1 MKQLQD
7 EVDAAYEE
15 ANGQTPDYSVVQ
27 VSKKPWVQSYK
38 ANFGINYCKFSYDIH
53 PKQPMI
59 VGSNYIYVVI
69 YWETSRT
76 TEPCPI
82 FKF

>member
-27 VSKKPWVQSYK
+27 VSKKPWGQSYK

-53 PKQPMI
+53 PK
-59 VGSNYIYVVI
+59 
-69 YWETSRT
+69 
-76 TEPCPI
+76 
-82 FKF
+82 